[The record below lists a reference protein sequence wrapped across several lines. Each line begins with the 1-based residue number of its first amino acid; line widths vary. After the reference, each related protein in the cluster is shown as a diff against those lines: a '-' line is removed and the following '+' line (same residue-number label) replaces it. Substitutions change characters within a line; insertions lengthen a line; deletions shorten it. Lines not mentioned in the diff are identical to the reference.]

1 MKRIIIGISGASGS
15 VFGVRLAK
23 SLEKVEKVE
32 THLVI
37 SKWGQQTLEFET
49 GLKIS
54 EVKSYANFSYSPTE
68 MGAAISSGSF
78 ITDGMVIV
86 PASMRTVASI
96 AHGFSDNLIHRAAD
110 VILKEKRKL
119 VLVPRETPLSQIH
132 LENLL
137 KLSRLGVTILPPEP
151 AFYNK
156 PESVSDIVDHIVARI
171 CDQFGIK
178 NELTKRWNGKMKTE
192 DVVPLRR

>member
-1 MKRIIIGISGASGS
+1 MKRIIVGISGASGS
-15 VFGVRLAK
+15 IFGVRFLE
-23 SLEKVEKVE
+23 SLREVEDVE

-49 GLKIS
+49 GLKVS
-54 EVKSYANFSYSPTE
+54 EVKSWADFSYSPTE

-78 ITDGMVIV
+78 LTDGMVIV
-86 PASMRTVASI
+86 PASMRTISSI
-96 AHGFSDNLIHRAAD
+96 AHGFSDHLIHRAAD

-119 VLVPRETPLSQIH
+119 VVVPRETPLSQIH

-137 KLSRLGVTILPPEP
+137 KLSTLGVTILPPEP

-156 PESVSDIVDHIVARI
+156 PKSVNDIVDHIVARI
-171 CDQFGIK
+171 CDQFGIL
-178 NELTKRWNGKMKTE
+178 NELTRRWNGKMKND
-192 DVVPLRR
+192 DVVPFRG

>member
-1 MKRIIIGISGASGS
+1 MKRIIIGISGATGS

-23 SLEKVEKVE
+23 SLEEAEEVE

-49 GLKIS
+49 GMKIS

-96 AHGFSDNLIHRAAD
+96 AHGLSDNLIHRAAD

-171 CDQFGIK
+171 CDQFGIN
-178 NELTKRWNGKMKTE
+178 NELTKRWNGQMKSE